1 MQNENKSTYTPK
13 QAAAAKK
20 YLEKFDEI
28 RIRLPKGQKDEIKR
42 KAAAEGKSMNEYIK
56 SRI

>member
-1 MQNENKSTYTPK
+1 MESKSRYTAA
-13 QAAAAKK
+13 QAAASKK

-42 KAAAEGKSMNEYIK
+42 KAAAEGKSINEYIK